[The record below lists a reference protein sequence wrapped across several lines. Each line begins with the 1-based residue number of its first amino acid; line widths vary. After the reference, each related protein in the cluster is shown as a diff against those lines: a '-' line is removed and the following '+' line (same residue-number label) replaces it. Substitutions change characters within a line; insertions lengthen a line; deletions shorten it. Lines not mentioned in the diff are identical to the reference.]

1 MAAGPE
7 RRLIQIKRPTGVRP
21 TIDAMTVASRTLAAH
36 HRLCEELF
44 AAARRAAGA
53 ADWSALPGCVNT
65 LREALLEHFHYE
77 EDRLFPLYEESSG
90 NEGATEKFCAQH
102 DDMRATLW
110 VLATLSPSDDRQR
123 YRAELAELEAAF
135 DEHAAEEERRMYP
148 EFERLLRNR

>member
-1 MAAGPE
+1 
-7 RRLIQIKRPTGVRP
+7 
-21 TIDAMTVASRTLAAH
+21 MTVASHTLAEH
-36 HRLCEELF
+36 HRRCEELF

>member
-1 MAAGPE
+1 
-7 RRLIQIKRPTGVRP
+7 
-21 TIDAMTVASRTLAAH
+21 MTVASRTLAEH
-36 HRLCEELF
+36 HRRCEALF
-44 AAARRAAGA
+44 AAARLAAGA
-53 ADWSALPGCVNT
+53 TDWSALPGCVNT